1 MDAVLIRNPISG
13 HPARQASLQRALAE
27 FRYAGWRL
35 DIRETQRK
43 DHARDLTLQ
52 AVQEGQRTIIIAG
65 GDGSIEQAVDGI
77 VRSGVADV
85 RLGIL
90 PSGTGNVFARDVG
103 LPIPQRD
110 DANAMVRAAQVILAG
125 DVVHVDVGLANGNA
139 FLCWAGCGLDSI
151 VADNVERKL
160 EFKRR
165 APILTYATEVVRQ
178 ALRFDAPYARIEL
191 DDGEVLED
199 HFSLIVV
206 SNIVLYGRYF
216 RITPGAMLDDGYLE
230 MLAMQTDALL
240 SLAFTGAKLLLV
252 PELPDGRLIRR
263 RVRKVRIATA
273 PSQVYH
279 LDGDP
284 LGLTPL
290 TIEVLPRR
298 LPLLLDRVT
307 AADRLSAP
315 AVLPAAKPAI
325 RVPEVDGV

>member
-1 MDAVLIRNPISG
+1 M
-13 HPARQASLQRALAE
+13 
-27 FRYAGWRL
+27 
-35 DIRETQRK
+35 
-43 DHARDLTLQ
+43 
-52 AVQEGQRTIIIAG
+52 
-65 GDGSIEQAVDGI
+65 
-77 VRSGVADV
+77 
-85 RLGIL
+85 
-90 PSGTGNVFARDVG
+90 
-103 LPIPQRD
+103 
-110 DANAMVRAAQVILAG
+110 
-125 DVVHVDVGLANGNA
+125 
-139 FLCWAGCGLDSI
+139 
-151 VADNVERKL
+151 
-160 EFKRR
+160 
-165 APILTYATEVVRQ
+165 
-178 ALRFDAPYARIEL
+178 
-191 DDGEVLED
+191 LED